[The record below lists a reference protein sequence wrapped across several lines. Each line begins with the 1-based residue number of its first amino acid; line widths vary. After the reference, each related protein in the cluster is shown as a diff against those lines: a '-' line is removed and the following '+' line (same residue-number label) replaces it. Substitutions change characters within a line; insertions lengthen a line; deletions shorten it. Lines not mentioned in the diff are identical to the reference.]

1 MGFYLLRL
9 RLSSFHPPGRR
20 LVVMGNVP
28 KWILAI
34 AKPVILPDSPR
45 IRRISQRMLAHL
57 NSPKLLFT
65 SQVLIHVLFRD
76 QFKGHEIPLINAFV
90 LN

>member
-1 MGFYLLRL
+1 MGINFDD
-9 RLSSFHPPGRR
+9 
-20 LVVMGNVP
+20 VP

-45 IRRISQRMLAHL
+45 IRRISKECLLHL
-57 NSPKLLFT
+57 NSPKLLLS
-65 SQVLIHVLFRD
+65 SQVFIQILFRN
-76 QFKGHEIPLINAFV
+76 QFKGDEILPLNVFL